1 MGDNMNKGYDF
12 FMCTVQ
18 KCINKRNHL
27 LKNKAKE
34 YGINAPEADVILF
47 LSKHDIS
54 MAAEIVKECSISKAF
69 VSKLMI
75 GLMAKKLITITK
87 DENDKRCQNIALT
100 EKAKKI
106 AEDLDSKCG
115 EFLTGI
121 SAEITDEEKQ
131 VMIAVFKKIEKNLG
145 KLS

>member
-1 MGDNMNKGYDF
+1 MGDYMNNGYDF
-12 FMCTVQ
+12 FTCTVQ

-27 LKNKAKE
+27 LKNIAKE
-34 YGINAPEADVILF
+34 FGINAPEAEVILF
-47 LSKHDIS
+47 LSKHDMS

-106 AEDLDSKCG
+106 AAELDKEC
-115 EFLTGI
+115 EKFLIGL

-131 VMIAVFKKIEKNLG
+131 VMNAVFKKIEKNLE
-145 KLS
+145 KLN